1 MREGMGRRGGNEA
14 ALTASDAAADGA
26 GTSSDII
33 APASNE
39 ASIESHR
46 SDDGFRDSRS
56 TSLDNTGNTG
66 RERGTTSVSLGSSGG
81 DDTSAGD
88 TSVAEETAPD
98 AERELSAATAAVAGK
113 GASDA
118 AAAAGEEAKHAAGNA
133 PSSTEK
139 AAASASSSTGPA
151 TNEDKGI
158 HVFVSTDETDLRPIA
173 VVINSTLVNAREPWR
188 VDFHL
193 VVPEKNVAAMRKKL
207 LPLFPSTR
215 IEISSS
221 SPSSTLS
228 PLSSPLPLLPLPLPS
243 PVSSPPV
250 PSPPVPSPPVSSP
263 PRSISPSLANGT
275 AAATAA
281 APAAATGAAGVEGG
295 AMRMGWWEK
304 LGALITY
311 KEGSGAR
318 KELVSIFNFLPF
330 YLPQMAP
337 QFRRIVYLDADI
349 VVVGDIGEL
358 ADVDM
363 EGRPVAAVQDCMQT
377 FKTYFDFDQLVTI
390 QARNDPSKPWMP
402 SGPFDKTTCVF
413 NRGVLLMD
421 VQRWLQSNISG
432 AIEWWMAEFS
442 RAPNPL
448 YKFGMSQ
455 PPFLL
460 TIYDR
465 YKKLDRIWNTRGLGR
480 DRFGEKE
487 RDYLATIGLGR
498 PPKRPFVSFWADS
511 AKILHFN
518 GKFKPWRG
526 KRERREGEEV
536 KSVCGE
542 KRFDCAKLWWQYL
555 SPEAE
560 AELRRKGKGKKVS
573 AATSAAVQKA

>member
-1 MREGMGRRGGNEA
+1 MATLPSQRLGREARPVEAAERDVTQTVVDMREGLGRRGGNEA
-14 ALTASDAAADGA
+14 ALSTSDASADGT
-26 GTSSDII
+26 GTRSDIVT
-33 APASNE
+33 PVSNE
-39 ASIESHR
+39 PSIESHR
-46 SDDGFRDSRS
+46 SEDGFKDSQSAAPGNNGS
-56 TSLDNTGNTG
+56 TGG
-66 RERGTTSVSLGSSGG
+66 GATSVSSGNSGG
-81 DDTSAGD
+81 GDPSAGD
-88 TSVAEETAPD
+88 TSAAGETAPD
-98 AERELSAATAAVAGK
+98 AERELSAVTAAVTGK
-113 GASDA
+113 GASDV
-118 AAAAGEEAKHAAGNA
+118 AAAGEETKDAGGNE
-133 PSSTEK
+133 PSSTEVT
-139 AAASASSSTGPA
+139 AASTSSSTGAA

-215 IEISSS
+215 IEI
-221 SPSSTLS
+221 
-228 PLSSPLPLLPLPLPS
+228 
-243 PVSSPPV
+243 V
-250 PSPPVPSPPVSSP
+250 
-263 PRSISPSLANGT
+263 SISPSLANGA

-281 APAAATGAAGVEGG
+281 APAAATTAGGAGAGGAATAGGAAG
-295 AMRMGWWEK
+295 AMGMGWWEK

-337 QFRRIVYLDADI
+337 QFRRIVYLDADV

-377 FKTYFDFDQLVTI
+377 FKTYFDFDQLAAI

-402 SGPFDKTTCVF
+402 SGPFDRTTCVF

-421 VQRWLQSNISG
+421 VQRWLQSNVSG

-573 AATSAAVQKA
+573 AVTTAVQGA

>member
-1 MREGMGRRGGNEA
+1 MKSPCPHPSA
-14 ALTASDAAADGA
+14 
-26 GTSSDII
+26 
-33 APASNE
+33 
-39 ASIESHR
+39 
-46 SDDGFRDSRS
+46 
-56 TSLDNTGNTG
+56 SLDSSGSSG
-66 RERGTTSVSLGSSGG
+66 EGGTTSVSLGSSGG
-81 DDTSAGD
+81 RDALPVDTSA
-88 TSVAEETAPD
+88 AEETAPD
-98 AERELSAATAAVAGK
+98 AERELSAATAAMTGK

-118 AAAAGEEAKHAAGNA
+118 AAAAGEEAKHAAGNE

-139 AAASASSSTGPA
+139 AAASASSSTGAA

-215 IEISSS
+215 IEI
-221 SPSSTLS
+221 
-228 PLSSPLPLLPLPLPS
+228 
-243 PVSSPPV
+243 V
-250 PSPPVPSPPVSSP
+250 
-263 PRSISPSLANGT
+263 SISPSLANGT
-275 AAATAA
+275 ATAA
-281 APAAATGAAGVEGG
+281 APAAATAAAATAAAGAGAGAGVAAAAEGAGG

-377 FKTYFDFDQLVTI
+377 FKTYFDFDQLAAI
-390 QARNDPSKPWMP
+390 QARKDPSKPWMP
-402 SGPFDKTTCVF
+402 SGPFNKTTCVF

-432 AIEWWMAEFS
+432 AIEWWMSEFS

-542 KRFDCAKLWWQYL
+542 KRFDCARLWWQYL

-573 AATSAAVQKA
+573 TATHAVQDA

>member
-1 MREGMGRRGGNEA
+1 MREGLGRRGGNEV
-14 ALTASDAAADGA
+14 ALTASDASADGA
-26 GTSSDII
+26 GTRSDIVT
-33 APASNE
+33 PVSNE
-39 ASIESHR
+39 ALIGSHR
-46 SDDGFRDSRS
+46 SDDETKDSQFAS
-56 TSLDNTGNTG
+56 PDNNGSTG
-66 RERGTTSVSLGSSGG
+66 RGATSVSSGNSGG
-81 DDTSAGD
+81 GDASAGGTSAAG
-88 TSVAEETAPD
+88 ETAPD
-98 AERELSAATAAVAGK
+98 AEKELSAVTAAVAGK

-118 AAAAGEEAKHAAGNA
+118 AAVSEEAKDAKDAEGDEPRSA
-133 PSSTEK
+133 KT
-139 AAASASSSTGPA
+139 AASASSSTGPA
-151 TNEDKGI
+151 SNEDKGI

-215 IEISSS
+215 IEI
-221 SPSSTLS
+221 
-228 PLSSPLPLLPLPLPS
+228 
-243 PVSSPPV
+243 V
-250 PSPPVPSPPVSSP
+250 
-263 PRSISPSLANGT
+263 SISPSLANGAT
-275 AAATAA
+275 AATAA
-281 APAAATGAAGVEGG
+281 APAAATTAGGAEGVAMATAGEGG
-295 AMRMGWWEK
+295 PMRMGWWEK

-337 QFRRIVYLDADI
+337 QFRRIVYLDADV

-377 FKTYFDFDQLVTI
+377 FKTYFDFDQLAAIQARNDPSKPWMHLQPWQRWLQSNILPFACVASPFP

-402 SGPFDKTTCVF
+402 SGPFDRTTCVF

-421 VQRWLQSNISG
+421 VQRWLQSNVSG

-526 KRERREGEEV
+526 KRERREGDEV

-542 KRFDCAKLWWQYL
+542 KRFDCARLWWQYL

-573 AATSAAVQKA
+573 AATNAVQDK